1 MRSEPARAPGAATSA
16 SHAHERLFISDLH
29 LSPERER
36 LTALFLQWL
45 QARAAGSAALYI
57 LGDLFD
63 AWVGDDDD
71 TYREV
76 ESALAAVAAAGTRCL
91 FMHGN
96 RDFLIGR
103 GFARRSGCRRLR
115 DPTHINL
122 GGEPVLLMH
131 GDLLCT
137 DDVAYQRFRRR
148 VRNPLVQWLFR
159 RQPLTKRR
167 RIAAEYR
174 QRSAAAMADKPNAI
188 MDVNTEAVQRLM
200 QRYGVRRLIHGHTH
214 RPADHEL
221 RLDGAPAY
229 RHVLADWSGDGGEVL
244 VAANGT
250 LRREAVRP
258 TQPPAGGGAPSP
270 KPPGPPI
277 EHRRHPTLQAPR

>member
-1 MRSEPARAPGAATSA
+1 MQSAPSRPPGAAHST

-29 LSPERER
+29 LSPEREQ

-63 AWVGDDDD
+63 AWIGDDDD

-76 ESALAAVAAAGTRCL
+76 ESALATVAATGTRCL

-96 RDFLIGR
+96 RDFLVGR
-103 GFARRSGCRRLR
+103 RFARRTGCQRLR
-115 DPTHINL
+115 DPTRIDL

-137 DDVAYQRFRRR
+137 DDVAYQRFRQR

-159 RQPLTKRR
+159 RQPLAKRR

-174 QRSAAAMADKPNAI
+174 QRSAAAMAEKTDAI
-188 MDVNTEAVQRLM
+188 MDVNTDAVQRLM

-214 RPADHEL
+214 RPADHAL
-221 RLDGAPAY
+221 RVDGAPAY
-229 RHVLADWSGDGGEVL
+229 RHVLADWSADGGEVL
-244 VAANGT
+244 VAANGA
-250 LRREAVRP
+250 LSRESVRP
-258 TQPPAGGGAPSP
+258 APPPAAGGDPSAPMP
-270 KPPGPPI
+270 APDRAPTPPGAR
-277 EHRRHPTLQAPR
+277 EPR